1 MGTLRQGCGR
11 RVGDRVKDTTMGTAS
26 DTGDTASGTET
37 GTLSMAQG
45 QSHRD
50 GDMATAVG
58 TGTSVPHWEWGG
70 RMVKGTP

>member
-1 MGTLRQGCGR
+1 
-11 RVGDRVKDTTMGTAS
+11 MGTAS
-26 DTGDTASGTET
+26 DTGDMASGTET